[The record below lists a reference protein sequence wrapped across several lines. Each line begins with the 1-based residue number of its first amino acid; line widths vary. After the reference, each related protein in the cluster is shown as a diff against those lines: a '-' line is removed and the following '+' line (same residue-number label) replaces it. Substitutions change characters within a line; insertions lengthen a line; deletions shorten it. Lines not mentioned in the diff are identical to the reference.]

1 MHMAVGTGGVCREMG
16 MVVCQTDG
24 DVKDDPKSSSAWMM
38 GRWMENG
45 GGETH
50 AKERW
55 QGAGKE
61 GKRA

>member
-1 MHMAVGTGGVCREMG
+1 MG

-24 DVKDDPKSSSAWMM
+24 DVKDDPKSGSAWMM

-50 AKERW
+50 AKEMW